1 MIRAIFGIAIVVLLA
16 GCAKM
21 PIVAAPPPPP
31 PPPAPVVLPPPPP
44 PQPPP
49 PPPPPPPARTDL
61 YILLPGA
68 GGSVGS
74 LVVTHGD
81 QERTLSTP
89 HAAAKIG
96 RPGAVETTTTTEAE
110 VLKVF
115 AGALSAQPPRPASFV
130 LYFLL
135 DSNEFTPE
143 SKLVVENVLGNIARR
158 PAPEVLVIGHTDTK
172 GSDDYNDRLSLRR
185 AGRIRTRLIELG
197 VAPDRIETSG
207 RGKREL
213 LVPTA
218 DQVRE
223 PKNRRVEIVVR

>member
-1 MIRAIFGIAIVVLLA
+1 MIRAILGIAIAVLLA

-21 PIVAAPPPPP
+21 PIIAAPPPPP
-31 PPPAPVVLPPPPP
+31 PPVVLL
-44 PQPPP
+44 PP

-61 YILLPGA
+61 YVLMPGA
-68 GGSVGS
+68 DGSVGS

-81 QERTLSTP
+81 QERILNRP

-110 VLKVF
+110 AREAF
-115 AGALSAQPPRPASFV
+115 AVALSAQPPRPASFL

-135 DSNEFTPE
+135 DSDEFTPT
-143 SKLVVENVLGNIARR
+143 SKVVVENILGDIARR
-158 PAPEVLVIGHTDTK
+158 PAPEVLVIGHADTV
-172 GSDDYNDRLSLRR
+172 GSDDHNDRLSLQR
-185 AGRIRTRLIELG
+185 AGRISRRLIELG
-197 VAPDRIETSG
+197 IASERIQTSG

-218 DQVRE
+218 DQVADPR
-223 PKNRRVEIVVR
+223 NRRVEIVVR

>member
-21 PIVAAPPPPP
+21 PIVAAPPPP
-31 PPPAPVVLPPPPP
+31 APVVLAP
-44 PQPPP
+44 PPP

-61 YILLPGA
+61 YILMPGA
-68 GGSVGS
+68 DGSVGS

-81 QERTLSTP
+81 QERILNRP

-110 VLKVF
+110 EREAF
-115 AGALSAQPPRPASFV
+115 AAALSAQPPRPASFL

-135 DSNEFTPE
+135 DSAEFTPT
-143 SKLVVENVLGNIARR
+143 SKVVVENILSDIARR
-158 PAPEVLVIGHTDTK
+158 PAPEVLVIGHADTV
-172 GSDDYNDRLSLRR
+172 GSDDYNDRLSLQR
-185 AGRIRTRLIELG
+185 AGRISRRLIELG
-197 VAPDRIETSG
+197 IASERIQTSG

-218 DQVRE
+218 DQVAE
-223 PKNRRVEIVVR
+223 PRNRRVEIVVR